1 MLLALDTSTAQVG
14 LGLFDGTQVL
24 AESTWHSSLRHT
36 QELAPALAELL
47 RRVELKVDQ
56 IEAIGVATGPGSF
69 TSLRVGLSF
78 AKGMALARHIPLIG
92 IPSLDVTAAGVPLA
106 DLRLIAVVHA
116 GRGRLGIVRYQRSES
131 GWVSESI
138 PEVITAEELADKIH
152 KPVFICGEL
161 TAEDRQRL
169 ARKFK
174 NVTLASPSMCVR
186 RPAILAELAWRK
198 WKAGEIEPAA
208 SLAPIYLHVAGG
220 LPA

>member
-47 RRVELKVDQ
+47 RRAELKVDQ

-106 DLRLIAVVHA
+106 DLRPHCRCSGGARPSGHSPLQARRKRV
-116 GRGRLGIVRYQRSES
+116 GFRNNSRGR
-131 GWVSESI
+131 
-138 PEVITAEELADKIH
+138 H
-152 KPVFICGEL
+152 
-161 TAEDRQRL
+161 
-169 ARKFK
+169 
-174 NVTLASPSMCVR
+174 R
-186 RPAILAELAWRK
+186 RGTRR
-198 WKAGEIEPAA
+198 
-208 SLAPIYLHVAGG
+208 
-220 LPA
+220 